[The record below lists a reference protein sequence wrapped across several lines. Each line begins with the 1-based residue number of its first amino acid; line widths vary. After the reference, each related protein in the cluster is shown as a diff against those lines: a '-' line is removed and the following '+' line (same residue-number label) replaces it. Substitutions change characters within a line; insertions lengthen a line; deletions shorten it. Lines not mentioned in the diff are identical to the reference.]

1 MNQNMR
7 KERMIIL
14 WEQYLAGRMSR
25 AEKQELQE
33 LSHDPALQAHFEELV
48 NASVEAYMPAGESHT
63 DKTLHFEKVMAAA
76 SRNETGASIRRLPS
90 MRRWWVAASMLF
102 LLGSGLYFFLQHN
115 KRNKPLV
122 ARSSTG
128 TDLLPGRNGAILTL
142 ADGSQVELDSF
153 KNGTVA
159 SQNGAQVVLANG
171 QLSYDVTGNASTEI
185 AYNSIHTPRGRQF
198 HVQLPDGTGVW
209 LNAASSI
216 RYPTRFTG
224 AERKVDI
231 TGEAYLEVTKDTKMP
246 FFVNVNNQATV
257 EVLGTHFNINAY
269 ENEGSLAATLLEG
282 AVRVSKGAERVMLR
296 PEQQAKI
303 AQRITVENNIS
314 IDKVMAWKNGY
325 FYFDHQDI
333 SSIMRQVQRWYD
345 VEVVYESVPEKTFS
359 GTIPR
364 NVKASQ
370 LLKMLEL
377 TENVKFTI
385 DNNKIIV
392 RR

>member
-1 MNQNMR
+1 
-7 KERMIIL
+7 MIIL

-25 AEKQELQE
+25 AERQELQE
-33 LSHDPALQAHFEELV
+33 LSRDPALQAHFEELV
-48 NASVEAYMPAGESHT
+48 NASVEAHVPAGESHT
-63 DKTLHFEKVMAAA
+63 DKTLHFEKVMVAAGK
-76 SRNETGASIRRLPS
+76 ETVAPVRRMTPV
-90 MRRWWVAASMLF
+90 RRWWVAASILF
-102 LLGSGLYFFLQHN
+102 LLGTSLYFFLQN
-115 KRNKPLV
+115 KNNKAQAGL
-122 ARSSTG
+122 AT
-128 TDLLPGRNGAILTL
+128 TKADLLPGRNGAILTL

-153 KNGTVA
+153 KNGMVA

-171 QLSYDVTGNASTEI
+171 ELSYDVTGNASAEV

-198 HVQLPDGTGVW
+198 HVQLPDGTDVW

-231 TGEAYLEVTKDTKMP
+231 TGEAYFEVAKNTKMP
-246 FFVNVNNQATV
+246 FYVNVNNQATV

-282 AVRVSKGAERVMLR
+282 AVRVSRGGEQVTLR

-377 TENVKFTI
+377 TQNVKFTI